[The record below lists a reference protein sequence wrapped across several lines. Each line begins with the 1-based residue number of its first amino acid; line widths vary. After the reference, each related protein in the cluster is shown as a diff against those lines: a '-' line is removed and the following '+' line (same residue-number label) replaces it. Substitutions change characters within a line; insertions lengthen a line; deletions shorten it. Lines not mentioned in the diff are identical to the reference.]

1 MGITY
6 ASAVLPLCIILI
18 IITPLALPLVV
29 FTVPAHRVW
38 CERVNVH

>member
-1 MGITY
+1 MGIAY
-6 ASAVLPLCIILI
+6 MQVLLPLCIILI